1 MSSLRSGTPGATR
14 VCPHCK
20 ATVLETAAICP
31 GCRHH
36 LRFSAEAGQSSVDE
50 GYCALSVDGSIA
62 HKQASEPCEYFI
74 VLDIRDERGEQLA
87 RQVVGVGVLQP
98 GSCGICMYR
107 SACGRCGPRP
117 RPDRSRRYRAR
128 PRPRSQPQ
136 PSRPQ
141 HRAERHCSPRPW
153 SNRACNRDRLES
165 PAVPD
170 RPVAPVRAFAIFT
183 SPEEPLSLGACGI

>member
-36 LRFSAEAGQSSVDE
+36 LRFSAEATQANAADE
-50 GYCALSVDGSIA
+50 GYCALSVEGSIA
-62 HKQASEPCEYFI
+62 HKDGSEPCEYFI

-98 GSCGICMYR
+98 GELRNLHLSVGMR
-107 SACGRCGPRP
+107 
-117 RPDRSRRYRAR
+117 
-128 PRPRSQPQ
+128 
-136 PSRPQ
+136 
-141 HRAERHCSPRPW
+141 
-153 SNRACNRDRLES
+153 
-165 PAVPD
+165 
-170 RPVAPVRAFAIFT
+170 PVRAQST
-183 SPEEPLSLGACGI
+183 SRSPALSSAQTAGAQPAAAKPAAAVARAPLQPPPVVESRLQPRPTGKPSGPGSTGGSSPRFRNFHKP

>member
-36 LRFSAEAGQSSVDE
+36 LRFSAEAGQSTADE

-62 HKQASEPCEYFI
+62 HKDGSEPCEYFV

-98 GSCGICMYR
+98 GELRHLNVSVGM
-107 SACGRCGPRP
+107 RP
-117 RPDRSRRYRAR
+117 VRAQAAT
-128 PRPRSQPQ
+128 RSQPALSSATAATQ
-136 PSRPQ
+136 PAAAKPAAAMGRAPLQPAPVVESRLQP
-141 HRAERHCSPRPW
+141 RPAGKPTGPGSTGGSSPRFRNFHKP
-153 SNRACNRDRLES
+153 
-165 PAVPD
+165 
-170 RPVAPVRAFAIFT
+170 
-183 SPEEPLSLGACGI
+183 

>member
-36 LRFSAEAGQSSVDE
+36 LRFSSDAAPSEE

-62 HKQASEPCEYFI
+62 HKVTTEPCEYFV
-74 VLDIRDERGEQLA
+74 VLDIRNERGEQLA

-98 GSCGICMYR
+98 GEV
-107 SACGRCGPRP
+107 
-117 RPDRSRRYRAR
+117 RRLNVSVGMR
-128 PRPRSQPQ
+128 
-136 PSRPQ
+136 
-141 HRAERHCSPRPW
+141 
-153 SNRACNRDRLES
+153 
-165 PAVPD
+165 
-170 RPVAPVRAFAIFT
+170 PVRAQAAVKSQPPLPASSHSGARPAAAVVRPALQAASVGT
-183 SPEEPLSLGACGI
+183 AGGSSPRFRSFHKP

>member
-36 LRFSAEAGQSSVDE
+36 LRFSAEASQATADE

-62 HKQASEPCEYFI
+62 HKDGSEPCEYFV

-98 GSCGICMYR
+98 GELRHLNVSVGM
-107 SACGRCGPRP
+107 RP
-117 RPDRSRRYRAR
+117 VRAQAAT
-128 PRPRSQPQ
+128 RSQPALSS
-136 PSRPQ
+136 PGPAPPPTGGRTPPATATGRKP
-141 HRAERHCSPRPW
+141 HRSGIDRRLQSSLQEFSQALRSASAPR
-153 SNRACNRDRLES
+153 
-165 PAVPD
+165 
-170 RPVAPVRAFAIFT
+170 F
-183 SPEEPLSLGACGI
+183 

>member
-36 LRFSAEAGQSSVDE
+36 LRFSADAAQAGADE

-62 HKQASEPCEYFI
+62 HKVTTEPCEYFV
-74 VLDIRDERGEQLA
+74 VLDIRNERGEQLA

-98 GSCGICMYR
+98 GEV
-107 SACGRCGPRP
+107 
-117 RPDRSRRYRAR
+117 RRLNVSVGMKPVRA
-128 PRPRSQPQ
+128 QQAAVKPQ
-136 PSRPQ
+136 PSASSSSRPGAQ
-141 HRAERHCSPRPW
+141 PSAAVVRPSVAATAAVESRLQPRPT
-153 SNRACNRDRLES
+153 AK
-165 PAVPD
+165 P
-170 RPVAPVRAFAIFT
+170 T
-183 SPEEPLSLGACGI
+183 GAGTTGGATPRFRNFHKP

>member
-36 LRFSAEAGQSSVDE
+36 LRFSTEATQTVADE

-62 HKQASEPCEYFI
+62 HKDGSEPCEYFV

-98 GSCGICMYR
+98 GELRHLHVSVGMR
-107 SACGRCGPRP
+107 PVRAQSA
-117 RPDRSRRYRAR
+117 S
-128 PRPRSQPQ
+128 RSQPQ
-136 PSRPQ
+136 LSSAASSAAATPAAAKPAAAAARAPLQPAPVVESRLQQRPTGKPSGPGSTGGS
-141 HRAERHCSPRPW
+141 SPRFRNFHKP
-153 SNRACNRDRLES
+153 
-165 PAVPD
+165 
-170 RPVAPVRAFAIFT
+170 
-183 SPEEPLSLGACGI
+183 

>member
-36 LRFSAEAGQSSVDE
+36 LRFSAEATQASAADE
-50 GYCALSVDGSIA
+50 GYCALSVEGSIA

-98 GSCGICMYR
+98 GEL
-107 SACGRCGPRP
+107 
-117 RPDRSRRYRAR
+117 RRLNVSVGMR
-128 PRPRSQPQ
+128 
-136 PSRPQ
+136 
-141 HRAERHCSPRPW
+141 
-153 SNRACNRDRLES
+153 
-165 PAVPD
+165 
-170 RPVAPVRAFAIFT
+170 PVRAQAAGAQPVAAKPAAAVAR
-183 SPEEPLSLGACGI
+183 SPLQPPPVVESRLQPRPTGKPTGPGSTGGSSPRFRNFHKP

>member
-36 LRFSAEAGQSSVDE
+36 LRFSAEAGQSTVDE

-62 HKQASEPCEYFI
+62 HKDGSEPCEYFV

-98 GSCGICMYR
+98 GELRHLNVSVGM
-107 SACGRCGPRP
+107 RP
-117 RPDRSRRYRAR
+117 VRAQAAT
-128 PRPRSQPQ
+128 RSQPALSSATAATQ
-136 PSRPQ
+136 PAAAKPAAAAMGRAPLQPAPVVESRLQP
-141 HRAERHCSPRPW
+141 RPAGKPTGPGSTGGSSPRFRNFHKP
-153 SNRACNRDRLES
+153 
-165 PAVPD
+165 
-170 RPVAPVRAFAIFT
+170 
-183 SPEEPLSLGACGI
+183 

>member
-36 LRFSAEAGQSSVDE
+36 LRFSTDAAQAGADE

-62 HKQASEPCEYFI
+62 HKVTTEPCEYFV
-74 VLDIRDERGEQLA
+74 VLDIRNERGEQLA

-98 GSCGICMYR
+98 GEVRRLNVSVGM
-107 SACGRCGPRP
+107 RP
-117 RPDRSRRYRAR
+117 VRAQQ
-128 PRPRSQPQ
+128 PAVKPQ
-136 PSRPQ
+136 PSASSSSHSGAKPSAAVVRPPVAATAAVESRLQ
-141 HRAERHCSPRPW
+141 PRPTGK
-153 SNRACNRDRLES
+153 
-165 PAVPD
+165 P
-170 RPVAPVRAFAIFT
+170 T
-183 SPEEPLSLGACGI
+183 GAGTTGGATPRFRNFHKP